1 MKKFKIGLSFPGKD
15 RRYVR
20 NVADALVDR
29 NNFRRDDVFFDEW
42 HESEFV
48 GDDAATQL
56 TEIFS
61 TRCEMLVPFFST
73 HYKKTWVD
81 ETHWCGIEWTAMK
94 VILSDP
100 KKSGRVIP
108 VRRDGTEIEGF
119 NKQGLGINCGAKS
132 GRVIASELAVIY
144 ANRFRDSE
152 SLEKDKDSD
161 TVDSTLQYAN
171 EYACDFG
178 FLIVADVSNS
188 SSIKSDSLRT
198 VIRRLWQFPDYLAK
212 AYKKSGLTPTAS
224 GILDGLIIA
233 VPVSV
238 VGRDFRGLIDSCVEW
253 INTFREEN
261 LGDGNRVAMRIA
273 IHYGSYDW
281 IKSPPLVVGRAPN
294 ECSRFVRIAG
304 EHQIILS
311 EELLRAWTTELGE
324 GSLPNVTPRSHL
336 PPWYFEQKPNTT
348 SIVRLLNDQRLN
360 NESPSIQQRI
370 DQTSKAIYEILG
382 QILIEFEDNLVGL
395 ENGISPGSIDTR
407 VSIFAP
413 DVGYSM
419 LQPTEFRFPCP
430 EFAVASKGLTSYS
443 ISDRKLAQGT
453 VGLAFATNTLQRLTS
468 LPVYSGKG
476 KNYVNALKQPP
487 WNVPEDSIHRFGR
500 KARAFMA
507 FPFTMTKIDIDSDLW
522 PDGVVCIDTMNQLAS
537 VPLDE
542 IDLILEDLRNRYE
555 TSLAALW
562 RLRRST

>member
-1 MKKFKIGLSFPGKD
+1 
-15 RRYVR
+15 
-20 NVADALVDR
+20 
-29 NNFRRDDVFFDEW
+29 
-42 HESEFV
+42 
-48 GDDAATQL
+48 
-56 TEIFS
+56 
-61 TRCEMLVPFFST
+61 
-73 HYKKTWVD
+73 
-81 ETHWCGIEWTAMK
+81 
-94 VILSDP
+94 
-100 KKSGRVIP
+100 
-108 VRRDGTEIEGF
+108 
-119 NKQGLGINCGAKS
+119 
-132 GRVIASELAVIY
+132 
-144 ANRFRDSE
+144 
-152 SLEKDKDSD
+152 DSD
-161 TVDSTLQYAN
+161 TVESTLQYGN
-171 EYACDFG
+171 EYTCDFG
-178 FLIVADVSNS
+178 FLIVADVSDS
-188 SSIKSDSLRT
+188 SSIQSDSLRT
-198 VIRRLWQFPDYLAK
+198 VIRRLWQFPEYLVK

-233 VPVSV
+233 VPVSA
-238 VGRDFRGLIDSCVEW
+238 VGRDFRGLIGACVEW
-253 INTFREEN
+253 MNTFREEN
-261 LGDGNRVAMRIA
+261 RGDGNRVAMRIA

-324 GSLPNVTPRSHL
+324 GSLPNVTPRLQL

-348 SIVRLLNDQRLN
+348 SIVRLLNDERLN
-360 NESPSIQQRI
+360 NESPPIQQRI
-370 DQTSKAIYEILG
+370 DQTSKAIYEVLG

-395 ENGISPGSIDTR
+395 ENGIIPGSIDTR

-419 LQPTEFRFPCP
+419 LQPTEFRFPRP
-430 EFAVASKGLTSYS
+430 ESAVASKGLTSYS

-476 KNYVNALKQPP
+476 KKYVNALRQPP

-500 KARAFMA
+500 KAGAFMA
-507 FPFTMTKIDIDSDLW
+507 FPFTMTKIDADSDLW

-542 IDLILEDLRNRYE
+542 IDLLLEDLRNRYE